1 MIEHIV
7 FDFGGVLLELD
18 YEATWSGLRACLGLE
33 HLEDKNLQ
41 EALVNYEVGRISED
55 DFVAFLLS
63 ASKKETNHAQIT
75 NAWNAMLGPLPSH
88 RLTMLRELAT
98 RYQIHLL
105 SNTNKT
111 HIDFVY
117 SYLQNEY
124 NIVDFG
130 EEYFSNHYYSHLIH
144 MRKPDREIYEHV
156 ISDIGASPD
165 HVLFIDD
172 NKDNIES
179 ACDYGIRGVH
189 HDPVLDVNE
198 VVQRYIRHPY
208 SNKNH

>member
-1 MIEHIV
+1 
-7 FDFGGVLLELD
+7 
-18 YEATWSGLRACLGLE
+18 
-33 HLEDKNLQ
+33 
-41 EALVNYEVGRISED
+41 
-55 DFVAFLLS
+55 
-63 ASKKETNHAQIT
+63 
-75 NAWNAMLGPLPSH
+75 
-88 RLTMLRELAT
+88 
-98 RYQIHLL
+98 
-105 SNTNKT
+105 
-111 HIDFVY
+111 
-117 SYLQNEY
+117 
-124 NIVDFG
+124 
-130 EEYFSNHYYSHLIH
+130 